1 MNRKSISIFG
11 STGSIGRNT
20 IQIIKKYP
28 ELFEVI
34 LLTANSNVK
43 ELIAQA
49 LALHPKYVYI
59 EDKNKILEL
68 KQGLKSL
75 NIEVLGGSIVEVAQ
89 IKVDL
94 MVMAIMGYNAML
106 PTISAIKVGNNIA
119 LANKECLVCAG
130 SLIAQLALKHKV
142 KIIPVDSEHSGL
154 FQIFDNDRP
163 SLIKDVTLTASGGPF
178 RNYTIEQ
185 MKDITKFQALK
196 HPNWVMGAKITI
208 DSATLVN
215 KCLEVI
221 EAYYLFPLQAEQI
234 KIIIHPES
242 IIHAI
247 INFCDGSMLAQLSMP
262 NMQIP
267 ISYAL
272 FYPDR
277 AVLPEFNSFDL
288 SKVASL
294 NFVEPDPLKFRSLAL
309 LKSVLKSIDTNSSL
323 VFNIANEVAVEAFL
337 NDQISF
343 LQITQV
349 IENMLMSIEMAK
361 ITSIEET
368 IETIDLI
375 KEMTLNYIK
384 NISQ

>member
-28 ELFEVI
+28 ELFKVI
-34 LLTANSNVK
+34 LLTAKSNVK

-59 EDKNKILEL
+59 EDQNKILEL

-75 NIEVLGGSIVEVAQ
+75 NIEVLGGSVVEAAQ

-130 SLIAQLALKHKV
+130 GLISQLALKHKV

-185 MKDITKFQALK
+185 MKDITKLQALK

-242 IIHAI
+242 IIHAMV
-247 INFCDGSMLAQLSMP
+247 NFCDGSMLAQLSTP

-272 FYPDR
+272 FYPER
-277 AVLPEFNSFDL
+277 ATLPEFNNFDL
-288 SKVASL
+288 TKVASL
-294 NFVEPDPLKFRSLAL
+294 NFIEPDPLRFKSLEL
-309 LKSVLKSIDTNSSL
+309 LKAVLKSIDTNSSL
-323 VFNIANEVAVEAFL
+323 IFNIANEVAVEAFL
-337 NDQISF
+337 NDRISF

-384 NISQ
+384 NTSQ